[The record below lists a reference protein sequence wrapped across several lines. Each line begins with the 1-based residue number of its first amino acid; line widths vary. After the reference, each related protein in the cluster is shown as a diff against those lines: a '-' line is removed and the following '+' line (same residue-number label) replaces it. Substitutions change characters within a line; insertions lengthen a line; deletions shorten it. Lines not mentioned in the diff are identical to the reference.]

1 MLFQMHGQNQRN
13 VGRVAETL
21 RFFIVM
27 PAAVPQSLP
36 PALPALSAS
45 RNSR

>member
-27 PAAVPQSLP
+27 PAAAPRSFP
-36 PALPALSAS
+36 PGLPALSAI
-45 RNSR
+45 RNSQ